1 MVYSIGEMA
10 DQLGV
15 APSTLR
21 FYDKEALLPFVE
33 RSRGGIRVFKDSD
46 MGWLSIIGCLK
57 KTGMPIRE
65 IKQFVDWC
73 MEGDSTITQRLELID
88 RQRDAVRQQ
97 MKQLRQTLDTLN
109 YKHWY
114 YKTAQAAGTCAVHDR
129 MAEEDIPP
137 RIRAIRDRLHGEDEI
152 AR

>member
-10 DQLGV
+10 KQLGV

-21 FYDKEALLPFVE
+21 YYDKEGLLPFVE
-33 RSRGGIRVFKDSD
+33 RSGGGIRVFKDSD

-73 MEGDSTITQRLELID
+73 MEEDSTISQRLELID

-97 MKQLRQTLDTLN
+97 MKQLQQTLDTLE

-114 YKTAQAAGTCAVHDR
+114 YETAQAAGTCGIHDR

-137 RIRAIRDRLHGEDEI
+137 HIRMIRDRLYKENNDIE
-152 AR
+152 